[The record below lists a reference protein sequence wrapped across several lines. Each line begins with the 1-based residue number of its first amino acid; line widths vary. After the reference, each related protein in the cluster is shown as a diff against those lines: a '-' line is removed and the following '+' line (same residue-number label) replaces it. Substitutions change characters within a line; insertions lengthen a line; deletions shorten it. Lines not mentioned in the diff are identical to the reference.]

1 MAGKKKKPEELELFD
16 YLVTLTDKVE
26 TSIRILDRIL
36 PDINTKYEDELRHI
50 RDDMAQVTQIGII
63 LKAKHVAQLKE

>member
-1 MAGKKKKPEELELFD
+1 MAGKKKKPEELELID